1 MPTTIGDRQEVRA
14 DLDQAERLGVMLHA
28 VAERRIV
35 DQHLDDWRTAF
46 DHPGKGSTFERA
58 QEMDHIY
65 EQGAPIASTVMSKI
79 AADFVQEMRT
89 LVHRAIIGGGGRL
102 EAQIGIVESAGASTA
117 ARAARQHVGFR
128 PF

>member
-1 MPTTIGDRQEVRA
+1 MSLRSMPTTIGDRQEVRA

-28 VAERRIV
+28 LAERRIV

-46 DHPGKGSTFERA
+46 KGSTFERA

-128 PF
+128 P